1 MIRITITSLLL
12 VFLLSECSMNKPTDK
27 KAQFKDEI
35 ATAEKAFAQM
45 AKDKGLQAA
54 FTFFAADS
62 AVINRGD
69 VLIKGKNSIF
79 AYYGKPSGLQ
89 NVKLEWTPDFVDVS
103 STGDMG
109 YTYGKYHFSGMDSF
123 GKMVENEGIFHTV
136 WARQPDGSWKFV
148 YD

>member
-1 MIRITITSLLL
+1 MVRTIVATLLL
-12 VFLLSECSMNKPTDK
+12 VYLISGCSKDNSTNNKAKYIT
-27 KAQFKDEI
+27 EI
-35 ATAEKAFAQM
+35 AAAENAFAQM
-45 AKDKGLQAA
+45 AKDKGLQTA

-79 AYYGKPSGLQ
+79 SYYGKPSGLQ
-89 NVKLEWTPDFVDVS
+89 NVKLEWKPDFIGVS
-103 STGDMG
+103 VSGDLG

-123 GKMVENEGIFHTV
+123 GKMIENEGIFHTV
-136 WARQPDGSWKFV
+136 WERQADGSWKFV

>member
-1 MIRITITSLLL
+1 MVRTIVAALLL
-12 VFLLSECSMNKPTDK
+12 VYLISGCSKDNSTNNKAKYVT
-27 KAQFKDEI
+27 EI
-35 ATAEKAFAQM
+35 AAAENAFAQM
-45 AKDKGLQAA
+45 AKEKGLQAA

-79 AYYGKPSGLQ
+79 SYYGKPSGLQ
-89 NVKLEWTPDFVDVS
+89 NVKLEWKPDFIGVS
-103 STGDMG
+103 ANGDLG

-123 GKMVENEGIFHTV
+123 GKMIENEGIFHTV
-136 WARQPDGSWKFV
+136 WERQADGSWKFV